1 MENIHFG
8 HMIQAELKRQGRTV
22 TWFARA
28 IHCDRTNAYKIFANS
43 HIDTELLLRI
53 SRVLGHNFFQDAA
66 NHLKEQDTI

>member
-1 MENIHFG
+1 MGDIHFG

-53 SRVLGHNFFQDAA
+53 SRVLDHNFFQDAA
-66 NHLKEQDTI
+66 DLKAKENA